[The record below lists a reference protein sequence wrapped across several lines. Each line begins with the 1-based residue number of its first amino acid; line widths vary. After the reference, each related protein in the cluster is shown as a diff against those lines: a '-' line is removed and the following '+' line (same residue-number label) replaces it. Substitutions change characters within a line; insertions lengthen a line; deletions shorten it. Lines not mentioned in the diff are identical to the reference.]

1 MLSYIKIM
9 IFLILLVPVCLGCSG
24 CTSTQSLSDERP
36 TLVLPESPEIKMR
49 PVQWEIKNSMICL
62 SPEQYSNL
70 SLNTDDIKNF
80 IIIQNKIIKIYK
92 EYYNNINN
100 KDSKQFLKED
110 IR

>member
-1 MLSYIKIM
+1 MLSYIKTLL
-9 IFLILLVPVCLGCSG
+9 FLILFVPVCLGCS
-24 CTSTQSLSDERP
+24 TQTQIQNEKP
-36 TLVLPESPEIKMR
+36 TLILPESPEVKMR

-92 EYYNNINN
+92 DYYDDINN
-100 KDSKQFLKED
+100 KNSKQFLKED
-110 IR
+110 LK

>member
-1 MLSYIKIM
+1 MLSYIKTLL
-9 IFLILLVPVCLGCSG
+9 FLILLVPVCLGCS
-24 CTSTQSLSDERP
+24 TQSPIQNERP
-36 TLVLPESPEIKMR
+36 PLVLPKSPEVKMR

-92 EYYNNINN
+92 DYYDDINN
-100 KDSKQFLKED
+100 KNSKQFLKED
-110 IR
+110 LK

>member
-1 MLSYIKIM
+1 MLSYIKTLL
-9 IFLILLVPVCLGCSG
+9 FLILLVPVCLGCS
-24 CTSTQSLSDERP
+24 TQSHIQNERP
-36 TLVLPESPEIKMR
+36 PLVLPKSPEVKMR

-92 EYYNNINN
+92 DYYNDINN
-100 KDSKQFLKED
+100 KNSKQFLKED
-110 IR
+110 LK